1 MNNLCQRND
10 LFSRRDF
17 LNNCAQASVAASG
30 LMLAVGAQAQVDKL
44 TLSGLAE
51 SRLRTF
57 EEMVKP
63 YVVNQPLEK
72 GGVSLTLPELADN
85 GHLVPLHL
93 KVDSP
98 MTEASYVSHIY
109 LVSQRNPVPLMCL
122 FVLGPWNG
130 RAEINTRVRLSG
142 TQMVVALARLSDGT
156 FRYQTQEVAVTEAA
170 CVDNGT

>member
-1 MNNLCQRND
+1 ML
-10 LFSRRDF
+10 SRRRY
-17 LNNCAQASVAASG
+17 LTSLTQTALG
-30 LMLAVGAQAQVDKL
+30 LLGWHMTSAHAQVDKL

-57 EEMVKP
+57 DEMVKP
-63 YVVNQPLEK
+63 FVQNQSMKKER
-72 GGVSLTLPELADN
+72 VSLSLPALADN

-93 KVDSP
+93 KIDSP
-98 MTEASYVSHIY
+98 MTEADHVTHVY

-130 RAEINTRVRLSG
+130 KAEINTRVRLSG
-142 TQMVVALARLSDGT
+142 TQMVVALARLSNGT
-156 FRYQTQEVAVTEAA
+156 FVYQTQEVEVTEAA

>member
-1 MNNLCQRND
+1 
-10 LFSRRDF
+10 
-17 LNNCAQASVAASG
+17 
-30 LMLAVGAQAQVDKL
+30 
-44 TLSGLAE
+44 LSGLAE

-57 EEMVKP
+57 DEMVKP
-63 YVVNQPLEK
+63 YVQNQPMKKE
-72 GGVSLTLPELADN
+72 GVSLTLPTLADN

-98 MTEASYVSHIY
+98 MTEASHVTHIY

-130 RAEINTRVRLSG
+130 KAEISTRVRLSG
-142 TQMVVALARLSDGT
+142 TQMVVALARLSDGQ
-156 FRYQTQEVAVTEAA
+156 FLYQTQEVEVTEAA

>member
-1 MNNLCQRND
+1 LNTPLT
-10 LFSRRDF
+10 RRGC
-17 LNNCAQASVAASG
+17 LASMGQAALGLTSLHASTV
-30 LMLAVGAQAQVDKL
+30 LAQVDKL

-57 EEMVKP
+57 DEMVKP
-63 YVVNQPLEK
+63 YVQNQPMKKE
-72 GGVSLTLPELADN
+72 GVSLTLPTLADN
-85 GHLVPLHL
+85 GHLVPLHM

-98 MTEASYVSHIY
+98 MTEASHVTHIY

-130 RAEINTRVRLSG
+130 KAEISTRVRLSG
-142 TQMVVALARLSDGT
+142 TQMVVALARLSDGQ
-156 FRYQTQEVAVTEAA
+156 FLYQTQEVEVTEAA

>member
-1 MNNLCQRND
+1 MNNVLN
-10 LFSRRDF
+10 RRDF
-17 LNNCAQASVAASG
+17 LNNCAHTS
-30 LMLAVGAQAQVDKL
+30 LAVGGLLLGTQALAQVDKL

-57 EEMVKP
+57 EEMVTP
-63 YVVNQPLEK
+63 YVVNQRMVKE
-72 GGVSLTLPELADN
+72 GVSLTLPALADN

-98 MTEASYVSHIY
+98 LPDASHVTHIY

-170 CVDNGT
+170 CVDNGP

>member
-1 MNNLCQRND
+1 MKVTLN
-10 LFSRRDF
+10 RRDC
-17 LNNCAQASVAASG
+17 LTTIGQAALG
-30 LMLAVGAQAQVDKL
+30 LTGLHAGTAWAQVDKL

-57 EEMVKP
+57 DEMVKP
-63 YVVNQPLEK
+63 FVQNQSMKKE
-72 GGVSLTLPELADN
+72 GVSLSLPMLADN

-98 MTEASYVSHIY
+98 MTEASHVTHIY

-130 RAEINTRVRLSG
+130 KAEISTRVRLSG

-156 FRYQTQEVAVTEAA
+156 FLYQTQEVEVTEAA

>member
-1 MNNLCQRND
+1 
-10 LFSRRDF
+10 
-17 LNNCAQASVAASG
+17 
-30 LMLAVGAQAQVDKL
+30 MLAVGAQAQVDKL

-98 MTEASYVSHIY
+98 MTEAAYVSHIY
-109 LVSQRNPVPLMCL
+109 LVSQRNPVPLMAK
-122 FVLGPWNG
+122 FVMGPWSG
-130 RAEINTRVRLSG
+130 RADLSTRVRLSG
-142 TQMVVALARLSDGT
+142 NQSVIALARLSDGN
-156 FRYQTQEVAVTEAA
+156 FIYDVQEVVVTEAA
-170 CVDNGT
+170 CVDNG

>member
-1 MNNLCQRND
+1 LNNV
-10 LFSRRDF
+10 FTRRDF
-17 LNNCAQASVAASG
+17 LSNSAHACLTIGG
-30 LMLAVGAQAQVDKL
+30 LMLGVDAWAQVDKL

-57 EEMVKP
+57 DEMVKP
-63 YVVNQPLEK
+63 FVVNQPLEK
-72 GGVSLTLPELADN
+72 GGISLTLPELADN

-98 MTEASYVSHIY
+98 MTEASHVTHIY

-142 TQMVVALARLSDGT
+142 TQMVVALARFSDGT

>member
-1 MNNLCQRND
+1 MG
-10 LFSRRDF
+10 
-17 LNNCAQASVAASG
+17 QAALGLTGLHASTV
-30 LMLAVGAQAQVDKL
+30 LAQVDKL

-57 EEMVKP
+57 DEMVKR
-63 YVVNQPLEK
+63 YVQNQPMKKE
-72 GGVSLTLPELADN
+72 GVSLTLPTLADN
-85 GHLVPLHL
+85 GHLVPLHM

-98 MTEASYVSHIY
+98 MTEASHVTHIY

-130 RAEINTRVRLSG
+130 KAEISTRVRLSG
-142 TQMVVALARLSDGT
+142 TQMVVALARLSDGQ
-156 FRYQTQEVAVTEAA
+156 FLYQTQEVEVTEAA